1 MACTLAI
8 EPISNRDKMPQ
19 FIPPVQPSPATVA
32 PTTVEVAQTSLKSP
46 SDRGIAFP
54 ELEIIPQ
61 EEQFSLGEVSPP
73 LPENFVPEFAFPTLL
88 DFSVNPSVDFS
99 FSSSLSLASP
109 SVKPIPLRTPLLENL
124 EKDLQQFRLAS
135 KPQPEGW
142 DDVLETV
149 EREHQHRQT
158 TPEVIETPMD
168 LTSPSMLTPEIPP
181 LPTSDE
187 TASVISKETLP
198 APIDAT
204 LFDRAEAIAIA
215 ETSPP
220 ERFEPE
226 ELTNSA
232 SLGQPMSLGYL
243 PQIEIVN
250 STFHFP
256 APDSLTDEAI
266 VFTADLPSFA
276 ATNTTSDRS
285 AIRLHW
291 SGEEMDGLQ
300 NEKLTNIIVQERGG
314 EVREFDLEA
323 PASPENDNEINDNPD
338 SETSPPASEEPEP
351 EPRTSTPP
359 TGLLEINADRQE
371 YDENQKVAYAEGD
384 VEVRFAQSVVTAD
397 RVRINLPN
405 RFMRAEGNVALKR
418 GDQVL
423 RGEIFEYQLVQDTG
437 TMQQA
442 WGEIYQPS
450 TARDFNPFSVTSAIP
465 NDIIPDRPL
474 SDRLIQQ
481 QPIQD
486 IRQAEGLDF
495 TLGTSVSSAGLPF
508 PSSGTRGDV
517 KQLRFNADYVEFDS
531 DGWKATNVRFTND
544 PFSPPELEIR
554 ADTAEFNRLNPLQD
568 EILTTNSRVV
578 FDQGF
583 SLPIFQDRIL
593 LDRTPD
599 RDGLFSIGID
609 DQDRGGLFIERGFGI
624 IQTPHL
630 RWSVSPQ
637 YLLQRAALEEGF
649 FSPKSFGLRTDLT
662 ADFDRRTQL
671 KIFGSLSSLDLSQIE
686 DNLRGNISLE
696 HRIGD
701 LGRPHLLT
709 GEFNYR
715 DRLFNGSLGFQTVQ
729 TSYGAVLTSPQLVL
743 GDTNINLRYQAGIQV
758 IEADTDRADLLAAD
772 RENNRITLVRYQ
784 GAANLEYN
792 LNLWQGKTLPATPE
806 EGMRYTPVPLRPFVQ
821 LNTAVTA
828 VSGLYS
834 NGDTQQSIQGTIGLQ
849 GQFGHFSDD
858 FFDYTGWRIAYS
870 QAAIANLS
878 PFLFD
883 RIADRRVL
891 SYGVTQQIYGP
902 FRIGFQSSL
911 NLDTGREISTDYI
924 LEYSR
929 RTYTIEL
936 RYNPVFELGAI
947 RIRIGDFTWSGY
959 SEPFGGS
966 GVRPV
971 VQGLTR

>member
-1 MACTLAI
+1 
-8 EPISNRDKMPQ
+8 MPQ
-19 FIPPVQPSPATVA
+19 FIPPFQPSPSTVA
-32 PTTVEVAQTSLKSP
+32 PTTVEVTQKSLTSRP
-46 SDRGIAFP
+46 DRGITLS
-54 ELEIIPQ
+54 ELEVIPQ
-61 EEQFSLGEVSPP
+61 EEQFSLDEVSPS
-73 LPENFVPEFAFPTLL
+73 LPENFAPEFAFSTLL
-88 DFSVNPSVDFS
+88 DFSFSPAPSLV
-99 FSSSLSLASP
+99 SP

-135 KPQPEGW
+135 KPQQEDW
-142 DDVLETV
+142 DNVLETV
-149 EREHQHRQT
+149 GGEHHPKQT
-158 TPEVIETPMD
+158 TPEVIDPQMD
-168 LTSPSMLTPEIPP
+168 ITSPSMLTPEIPP

-187 TASVISKETLP
+187 TVSVTSQETSP
-198 APIDAT
+198 TSFNAT
-204 LFDRAEAIAIA
+204 LLNHAEAIAIA

-226 ELTNSA
+226 EFTNSA
-232 SLGQPMSLGYL
+232 RLGQPMSLGYL
-243 PQIEIVN
+243 PQIKIAN

-256 APDSLTDEAI
+256 APDSLTDEMIAFAGDLPY
-266 VFTADLPSFA
+266 FTAA
-276 ATNTTSDRS
+276 NTTQGDRS

-291 SGEEMDGLQ
+291 SGEEMEGLQ
-300 NEKLTNIIVQERGG
+300 NDKLTNIIVQERGG
-314 EVREFDLEA
+314 EVREFDLDA
-323 PASPENDNEINDNPD
+323 PASPENDNDINENPD
-338 SETSPPASEEPEP
+338 SETSPPEPEPEP

-442 WGEIYQPS
+442 WGEIYQPT
-450 TARDFNPFSVTSAIP
+450 TARDFNPFSITSGIP
-465 NDIIPDRPL
+465 NEIIPDRPL

-495 TLGTSVSSAGLPF
+495 TLGTSVSSEGLPF

-531 DGWKATNVRFTND
+531 DGWRATNVRFTND

-568 EILTTNSRVV
+568 EILTTNSRAV

-609 DQDRGGLFIERGFGI
+609 DRDRGGLFIERGFGI
-624 IQTPHL
+624 IQTPNL

-649 FSPKSFGLRTDLT
+649 FSPKSFGLRTDLS
-662 ADFDRRTQL
+662 ANFDRRTQL
-671 KIFGSLSSLDLSQIE
+671 TVFGSLSSLDLAQIE

-701 LGRPHLLT
+701 LGRPHILT
-709 GEFNYR
+709 GSFNYR

-784 GAANLEYN
+784 GAANLAYN

-821 LNTAVTA
+821 LNTSVTA

-849 GQFGHFSDD
+849 GQFGHFSRD
-858 FFDYTGWRIAYS
+858 FFDYTGWSIAYS

-883 RIADRRVL
+883 RIADQRVL
-891 SYGVTQQIYGP
+891 SYGITQQIYGP

-911 NLDTGREISTDYI
+911 NLDTGREISTDYL

-936 RYNPVFELGAI
+936 RYNPVFELGAL

>member
-1 MACTLAI
+1 
-8 EPISNRDKMPQ
+8 MPQ

-32 PTTVEVAQTSLKSP
+32 PTVSETTQKSLTSRP
-46 SDRGIAFP
+46 DRGIALS
-54 ELEIIPQ
+54 ESEVIPQ
-61 EEQFSLGEVSPP
+61 EEQFSLLKVSHP
-73 LPENFVPEFAFPTLL
+73 LPENFAPEFAFPTFL
-88 DFSVNPSVDFS
+88 DFSIDSSIDFS
-99 FSSSLSLASP
+99 FSADPVLSP
-109 SVKPIPLRTPLLENL
+109 SSVKQIKLRTPLLDNL
-124 EKDLQQFRLAS
+124 EKDLQQFRLAT
-135 KPQPEGW
+135 KLPQEDW
-142 DDVLETV
+142 EDVLETV
-149 EREHQHRQT
+149 ERGDRGEHHPRQT
-158 TPEVIETPMD
+158 TPEVIAPSMD
-168 LTSPSMLTPEIPP
+168 ITSPSMLTPEIPP

-187 TASVISKETLP
+187 TTSVTSPETSP
-198 APIDAT
+198 APVDAT
-204 LFDRAEAIAIA
+204 LFETTGAISIA

-220 ERFEPE
+220 ERFQPE
-226 ELTNSA
+226 EFTSSV

-243 PQIEIVN
+243 PQIDITN
-250 STFHFP
+250 SAFNFP

-266 VFTADLPSFA
+266 VVFATDIPYFTAA
-276 ATNTTSDRS
+276 NTTGDRS

-291 SGEEMDGLQ
+291 SGEEMEGLQ
-300 NEKLTNIIVQERGG
+300 NDKLTNIIVQERGG
-314 EVREFDLEA
+314 EVREFDLDA
-323 PASPENDNEINDNPD
+323 PASPENDNDINENPD
-338 SETSPPASEEPEP
+338 SETSPPASEDP

-418 GDQVL
+418 GNQVL

-442 WGEIYQPS
+442 WGEIYQPT
-450 TARDFNPFSVTSAIP
+450 TARDFNPFSITSGIP
-465 NDIIPDRPL
+465 NEIIPDRPL

-481 QPIQD
+481 QPIQN
-486 IRQAEGLDF
+486 IGQAEGLNF
-495 TLGTSVSSAGLPF
+495 TLGSSVSSEGLPF
-508 PSSGTRGDV
+508 PTSGTRGDV

-531 DGWKATNVRFTND
+531 DGWTATNVRFTND
-544 PFSPPELEIR
+544 PFSPPELEVR

-599 RDGLFSIGID
+599 RDGLFNIIID
-609 DQDRGGLFIERGFGI
+609 DQERGGLFIERGFGI
-624 IQTPHL
+624 IQTPNL

-649 FSPKSFGLRTDLT
+649 FSPKSFGLRTDLS
-662 ADFDRRTQL
+662 ANFDRRTQL
-671 KIFGSLSSLDLSQIE
+671 TVFGSLSSLDLGEIE
-686 DNLRGNISLE
+686 DNLRGNIRLE

-701 LGRPHLLT
+701 LGRPHILT
-709 GEFNYR
+709 GSFNYR

-784 GAANLEYN
+784 GAANLAYN

-821 LNTAVTA
+821 LNTSVTA

-849 GQFGHFSDD
+849 GQFGHFSRD
-858 FFDYTGWRIAYS
+858 FFDYTGWSIAYS

-883 RIADRRVL
+883 RIADQRVL

-911 NLDTGREISTDYI
+911 NLDTGREISTDFL